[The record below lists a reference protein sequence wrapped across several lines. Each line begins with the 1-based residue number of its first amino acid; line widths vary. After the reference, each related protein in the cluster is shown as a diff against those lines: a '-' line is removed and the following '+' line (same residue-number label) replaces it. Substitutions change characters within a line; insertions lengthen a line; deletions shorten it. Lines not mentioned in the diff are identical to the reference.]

1 MRAETLAK
9 ALMWHIC
16 MAAVILV
23 AISVGAEC
31 AITGVNVANKA
42 DRVVITVQGDS
53 PLSMIPLLSQ
63 SGTYL
68 GFQFPTRL
76 VTKGRLVGIHSGR
89 IYNVRYSNF
98 KPNPPTTRIVVNTR
112 AHVDYSTQWSQDRRR
127 LDIHVM
133 KLPAASGVKPTA
145 CDRTVQEPISA
156 PDPAAKS
163 LPLLIASTDPVAA
176 ATVAQVESSAEEPKV
191 RVLGMAEVKVGDPQ
205 EPSATDAKE
214 TNRATST
221 GVAPTSRP
229 RLLARSVGMTS
240 SDSHERRVSLNF
252 LGADINDVLKA
263 LSVQSGHNIVAGKD
277 VTGNV
282 TVSLNNVTVEEAL
295 DYVARLSG
303 YSYTKGPNAYLVGT
317 SESLRS
323 LSAGDGKTS
332 AKVEVVALNYV
343 GADDVI
349 SLLKS
354 QYPELQASVGGRG
367 TKDNKDAK
375 GTSNGTLLV
384 LSGSEKQIA
393 DAKSLVAQVDEAAR
407 GLVENRR
414 TEIYRVKYVSPQ
426 ELLNALTSMFSDV
439 QVSLA
444 PSDGFDLAAPE
455 AVKMSGDAAGGATV
469 THSKVEKKADE
480 LGYVQALIIRGPT
493 ASVEK
498 ALEMA
503 AQLDVKSPQVKIEAK
518 VTSLTED
525 GAKKLG
531 LTWEWGDLA
540 VIEDSTTRTT
550 SISSGNNNEK
560 TNERS
565 TSDTT
570 TNKNEKIDADI
581 SGYDSNE
588 KNALGNTIG
597 KAIETYENNSTN
609 EVLTDLGKVVSAV
622 TGSSAVEEV
631 TKIMFGNGKFSRQ
644 PWSFGATLEAIM
656 REGKGKLLASP
667 SMLCIEGKP
676 SVFFVGD
683 EVTYIQRIE
692 TTPTGQNILTDTK
705 QVGVQLRVNV
715 DVSPDGFITMNLHPE
730 VSVLKLTVEQ
740 GVALPVVTRRFTDHV
755 VRVKDGDTV
764 VIGGLIL
771 DDELEQMSKVPF
783 LGDLPFLGQLF
794 RHKSKTRAY
803 SEVVMFITASLI
815 KD

>member
-9 ALMWHIC
+9 ALKWRIC
-16 MAAVILV
+16 MAVVVLFAV
-23 AISVGAEC
+23 SVGAEC
-31 AITGVNVANKA
+31 SITGINVANKA

-63 SGTYL
+63 SGSYL

-76 VTKGRLVGIHSGR
+76 ATKGRLVGIHSGR

-98 KPNPPTTRIVVNTR
+98 KSNPPTTRIVVNTR
-112 AHVDYSTQWSQDRRR
+112 AHVDYSTQWSQDRKR

-133 KLPAASGVKPTA
+133 KLPIASGTKPTA
-145 CDRTVQEPISA
+145 NPAVYDKTVQESVFASTPKPS
-156 PDPAAKS
+156 
-163 LPLLIASTDPVAA
+163 PLLVASTNPV
-176 ATVAQVESSAEEPKV
+176 VPVESSVEEPKV
-191 RVLGMAEVKVGDPQ
+191 RVLGMAEVKVSDPQ
-205 EPSATDAKE
+205 EPSATESASDSNKTDSNA
-214 TNRATST
+214 ST
-221 GVAPTSRP
+221 GITLKSRP
-229 RLLARSVGMTS
+229 RLLARSVETAS
-240 SDSHERRVSLNF
+240 PDSRERKVSLNF

-263 LSVQSGHNIVAGKD
+263 LAVQSGHNIVAGKD

-295 DYVARLSG
+295 DYVAKLSG

-323 LSAGDGKTS
+323 LSAGDERAS
-332 AKVEVVALNYV
+332 SKVEVVALNYV
-343 GADDVI
+343 SADDVL

-354 QYPELQASVGGRG
+354 RYPDVQASIGSRS
-367 TKDNKDAK
+367 TKDSKDAK
-375 GTSNGTLLV
+375 WASNCNLLV
-384 LSGSEKQIA
+384 LSGSEKQVA

-407 GLVENRR
+407 ELAENTR
-414 TEIYRVKYVSPQ
+414 TEIYRVKYVSPK
-426 ELLNALTSMFSDV
+426 ELLNTLTSIFSDI
-439 QVSLA
+439 QISLA

-455 AVKMSGDAAGGATV
+455 AVKMSGDVAGGATV

-480 LGYVQALIIRGPT
+480 LGYVQAIIIRGPT
-493 ASVEK
+493 SSVEK

-503 AQLDVKSPQVKIEAK
+503 AKLDVKSPQVKIEAK

-531 LTWEWGDLA
+531 LTWEWGDLV
-540 VIEDSTTRTT
+540 VIEDSTTRKTT
-550 SISSGNNNEK
+550 KTSG
-560 TNERS
+560 
-565 TSDTT
+565 D
-570 TNKNEKIDADI
+570 
-581 SGYDSNE
+581 
-588 KNALGNTIG
+588 
-597 KAIETYENNSTN
+597 
-609 EVLTDLGKVVSAV
+609 
-622 TGSSAVEEV
+622 VEEV
-631 TKIMFGNGKFSRQ
+631 TQILFGNGSFSRQ
-644 PWSFGATLEAIM
+644 PWSFKAKLEAIIE
-656 REGKGKLLASP
+656 EGKGKLLASP
-667 SMLCIEGKP
+667 SLLCLEGKP

-705 QVGVQLRVNV
+705 QVGVQLRVNA
-715 DVSPDGFITMNLHPE
+715 DVNPDGYITMNLHPE

-755 VRVKDGDTV
+755 VRVKDGDTI
-764 VIGGLIL
+764 VIGGLIQ
-771 DDELEQMSKVPF
+771 DDELEAMSKVPL
-783 LGDLPFLGQLF
+783 LGDLPFLGQIF
-794 RHKSKTRAY
+794 RHKSKTRAH

>member
-9 ALMWHIC
+9 ALKWRIC
-16 MAAVILV
+16 MAAVVLFAV
-23 AISVGAEC
+23 SVGAEC
-31 AITGVNVANKA
+31 SITGINVANKA
-42 DRVVITVQGDS
+42 DRIVITVQGDS

-63 SGTYL
+63 SGNYL

-112 AHVDYSTQWSQDRRR
+112 AHVDYSTQWSQDRKR

-133 KLPAASGVKPTA
+133 KLPIASGTKPTA
-145 CDRTVQEPISA
+145 NPAVYDQTVQEPVFVPTSK
-156 PDPAAKS
+156 P
-163 LPLLIASTDPVAA
+163 LPLLVASTNPV
-176 ATVAQVESSAEEPKV
+176 VPVESSVEEPKV

-205 EPSATDAKE
+205 EPSATELASDRNA
-214 TNRATST
+214 ST
-221 GVAPTSRP
+221 GVTPTSKP
-229 RLLARSVGMTS
+229 RLLARSVEIAS
-240 SDSHERRVSLNF
+240 PDSHERKVSLNF

-295 DYVARLSG
+295 DYVAKLSG

-323 LSAGDGKTS
+323 LSAGDERIS
-332 AKVEVVALNYV
+332 PKVEVVALNYV
-343 GADDVI
+343 SADDVV

-354 QYPELQASVGGRG
+354 RYPEVQASIGSRS
-367 TKDNKDAK
+367 TKDGKDAK
-375 GTSNGTLLV
+375 GASTGNLLV
-384 LSGSEKQIA
+384 LSGSEKQVA

-407 GLVENRR
+407 DLVENTR

-426 ELLNALTSMFSDV
+426 ELLNTLTSIFSDI

-455 AVKMSGDAAGGATV
+455 AVKMSSDAASGATV

-480 LGYVQALIIRGPT
+480 LGYVQAVIIRGPT
-493 ASVEK
+493 SSVEK

-503 AQLDVKSPQVKIEAK
+503 AKLDVKSPQVKIEAK

-531 LTWEWGDLA
+531 LTWEWGDFA

-550 SISSGNNNEK
+550 
-560 TNERS
+560 
-565 TSDTT
+565 TT
-570 TNKNEKIDADI
+570 T
-581 SGYDSNE
+581 SGD
-588 KNALGNTIG
+588 
-597 KAIETYENNSTN
+597 
-609 EVLTDLGKVVSAV
+609 
-622 TGSSAVEEV
+622 VEEV
-631 TKIMFGNGKFSRQ
+631 TKILFGNGRFSRQ
-644 PWSFGATLEAIM
+644 PWSFGAKLEAIIE
-656 REGKGKLLASP
+656 EGNGKLLASP
-667 SMLCIEGKP
+667 SLLCLEGKP

-705 QVGVQLRVNV
+705 QVGVQLRVNA

-755 VRVKDGDTV
+755 VRVKDGDTI
-764 VIGGLIL
+764 VIGGLIQ
-771 DDELEQMSKVPF
+771 DDELEEMSKVPL
-783 LGDLPFLGQLF
+783 LGDLPFLGQIF
-794 RHKSKTRAY
+794 RHKSKTRAH

>member
-9 ALMWHIC
+9 ALMWRIC

-31 AITGVNVANKA
+31 AITGINVANKA

-53 PLSMIPLLSQ
+53 PLSMTPLLSQ
-63 SGTYL
+63 SGNYL

-191 RVLGMAEVKVGDPQ
+191 RVLGMAEVKVSDPQ

-214 TNRATST
+214 TDRATST

-354 QYPELQASVGGRG
+354 QYPEVQASVGSRG

-393 DAKSLVAQVDEAAR
+393 DAKLLVAQVDEAAR

-426 ELLNALTSMFSDV
+426 ELLNALTSIFSDV

-550 SISSGNNNEK
+550 
-560 TNERS
+560 
-565 TSDTT
+565 TT
-570 TNKNEKIDADI
+570 T
-581 SGYDSNE
+581 SGD
-588 KNALGNTIG
+588 
-597 KAIETYENNSTN
+597 
-609 EVLTDLGKVVSAV
+609 
-622 TGSSAVEEV
+622 VEEV
-631 TKIMFGNGKFSRQ
+631 TKVLFGNGKFSRQ
-644 PWSFGATLEAIM
+644 PWSFGAKLEAIVE
-656 REGKGKLLASP
+656 EGNGKLLASP
-667 SMLCIEGKP
+667 SLLCLEGKP

-705 QVGVQLRVNV
+705 QVGVQLRVNA

-755 VRVKDGDTV
+755 VRVKDGDTI
-764 VIGGLIL
+764 VIGGLIQ
-771 DDELEQMSKVPF
+771 DDELEEMRKIPF

-794 RHKSKTRAY
+794 RNKSKTRAH

>member
-9 ALMWHIC
+9 ALMWRIC

-23 AISVGAEC
+23 AVSVGAEC
-31 AITGVNVANKA
+31 AITGINVANKA
-42 DRVVITVQGDS
+42 DRVVITVQGDR
-53 PLSMIPLLSQ
+53 PLSMTPLLSQ
-63 SGTYL
+63 SGNYL

-133 KLPAASGVKPTA
+133 KLPGASGVKPTA

-221 GVAPTSRP
+221 GVAPTSKP

-240 SDSHERRVSLNF
+240 PDSDSHERRVSLNF

-323 LSAGDGKTS
+323 LSAGDGRTS
-332 AKVEVVALNYV
+332 SKVEVVALNYV

-354 QYPELQASVGGRG
+354 QYPEVQASVGGRG

-550 SISSGNNNEK
+550 
-560 TNERS
+560 
-565 TSDTT
+565 TT
-570 TNKNEKIDADI
+570 T
-581 SGYDSNE
+581 SGD
-588 KNALGNTIG
+588 
-597 KAIETYENNSTN
+597 
-609 EVLTDLGKVVSAV
+609 
-622 TGSSAVEEV
+622 VEEV
-631 TKIMFGNGKFSRQ
+631 TKVLFGNGKFSRQ
-644 PWSFGATLEAIM
+644 PWSFGAKLEAIVE
-656 REGKGKLLASP
+656 EGNGKLLASP
-667 SMLCIEGKP
+667 SLLCLEGKP

-705 QVGVQLRVNV
+705 QVGVQLRVNA

-755 VRVKDGDTV
+755 VRVKDGDTI
-764 VIGGLIL
+764 VIGGLIQ
-771 DDELEQMSKVPF
+771 DDELEEMRKIPF

-794 RHKSKTRAY
+794 RNKSKTRAH

>member
-9 ALMWHIC
+9 ALMWRIC

-23 AISVGAEC
+23 AVSVGAEC
-31 AITGVNVANKA
+31 AITGINVANKA

-53 PLSMIPLLSQ
+53 PLSMTPLLSQ
-63 SGTYL
+63 SGNYL

-214 TNRATST
+214 TDRATST

-229 RLLARSVGMTS
+229 RLFARSVGMTS

-295 DYVARLSG
+295 DYVAKLSG

-323 LSAGDGKTS
+323 LSAGDGRTS
-332 AKVEVVALNYV
+332 SKVEVVALNYV

-354 QYPELQASVGGRG
+354 QYPEVQASVGSRG

-393 DAKSLVAQVDEAAR
+393 DAKLLVAQVDEAAR

-426 ELLNALTSMFSDV
+426 ELLNALTSIFSDV

-550 SISSGNNNEK
+550 
-560 TNERS
+560 
-565 TSDTT
+565 TT
-570 TNKNEKIDADI
+570 T
-581 SGYDSNE
+581 SGD
-588 KNALGNTIG
+588 
-597 KAIETYENNSTN
+597 
-609 EVLTDLGKVVSAV
+609 
-622 TGSSAVEEV
+622 VEEV
-631 TKIMFGNGKFSRQ
+631 TKVLFGNGKFSRQ
-644 PWSFGATLEAIM
+644 PWSFGAKLEAIVE
-656 REGKGKLLASP
+656 EGNGKLLASP
-667 SMLCIEGKP
+667 SLLCLEGKP

-705 QVGVQLRVNV
+705 QVGVQLRVNA

-755 VRVKDGDTV
+755 VRVKDGDTI
-764 VIGGLIL
+764 VIGGLIQ
-771 DDELEQMSKVPF
+771 DDELEEMRKIPF

-794 RHKSKTRAY
+794 RNKSKTRAH